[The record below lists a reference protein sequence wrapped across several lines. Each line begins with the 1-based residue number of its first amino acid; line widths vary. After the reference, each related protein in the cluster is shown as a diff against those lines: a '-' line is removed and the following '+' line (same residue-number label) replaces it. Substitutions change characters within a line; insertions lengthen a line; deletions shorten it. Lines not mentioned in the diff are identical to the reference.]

1 MTVTK
6 PLILQRFQT
15 LQNSIRQQIIT
26 MLSQMLKEFI
36 KISRSDIL
44 IYRNAYAIIAVGKRD
59 CKSMGQKRVKPSVP
73 QILGA
78 SSCLFIV
85 DKKLLG

>member
-1 MTVTK
+1 MRKTEK
-6 PLILQRFQT
+6 AFGCKKQMDKKSMEILRAG
-15 LQNSIRQQIIT
+15 
-26 MLSQMLKEFI
+26 
-36 KISRSDIL
+36 IL

>member
-26 MLSQMLKEFI
+26 MLSQMLKKFI

-44 IYRNAYAIIAVGKRD
+44 IYRNAYAIIAVGKRSNKGSMQG
-59 CKSMGQKRVKPSVP
+59 KSP
-73 QILGA
+73 QYWEYWGLSFYA
-78 SSCLFIV
+78 FTV
-85 DKKLLG
+85 H